1 MTMRRLWERLATRI
15 LLRSKNI
22 TMLAIKDR
30 DLDRIFIAASPSDQG
45 AWEFMQCNQGVTERE
60 LQVMD
65 LERAFHAPDA
75 GSDT

>member
-1 MTMRRLWERLATRI
+1 MTMKRIWERLAIRI

-22 TMLAIKDR
+22 TMLAFKDR
-30 DLDRIFIAASPSDQG
+30 DLDRIFIAATPSDQS
-45 AWEFMQCNQGVTERE
+45 AWEFMQRNQGVTEWDSR
-60 LQVMD
+60 LMD

>member
-1 MTMRRLWERLATRI
+1 
-15 LLRSKNI
+15 
-22 TMLAIKDR
+22 MLAFKDR
-30 DLDRIFIAASPSDQG
+30 DVDRIFIAAAPADES

-65 LERAFHAPDA
+65 LERAFYAPDA